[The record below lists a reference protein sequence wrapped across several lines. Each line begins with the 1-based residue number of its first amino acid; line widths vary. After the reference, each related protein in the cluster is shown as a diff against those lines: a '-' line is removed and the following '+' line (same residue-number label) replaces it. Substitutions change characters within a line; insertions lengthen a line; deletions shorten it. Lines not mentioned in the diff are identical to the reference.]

1 MKYWELFDLD
11 AFWDLVDDGYIRTQ
25 VHPDFPELRIANYAE
40 KTVFDRNWTPET
52 RASRGLIFNIDNG
65 DVLARPFPKFFNHGE
80 VNAPVLLLDMEVW
93 ASDKMD
99 GSLGVIYVTPA
110 GDVAVA
116 TRGSFASDQ
125 AKHATR
131 VLNEKYPEWCTAFRR
146 YTETFTH
153 LALTPLVEIIYPENR
168 IVCDYGSTDDL
179 VLLGA
184 IEVYTGRYL
193 MPSEVGWDGPRTKMF
208 DFDNLS
214 QALAA
219 PPRPG
224 AEGMVLYIP
233 EIHDWVKLKQEDY
246 VELHRIVTGLS
257 ARRVFEALRSGQ
269 TVEEIC
275 APIPDEFHS
284 FVRDVADVLRK
295 QVDYRITVSLQMH
308 VWIMGQVMSK
318 GVTDREFRK
327 EYALLAKDA
336 QYPSLLFALL
346 DERDITDK
354 VWALFEPS
362 ADWVPGNHDRFMRS
376 Q

>member
-65 DVLARPFPKFFNHGE
+65 DVLARPFPKFFNYGE
-80 VNAPVLLLDMEVW
+80 GCAPELRPDMEVW

-125 AKHATR
+125 AQHATK
-131 VLNEKYPEWCTAFRR
+131 VLNEKYPEWVRAWKRS
-146 YTETFTH
+146 
-153 LALTPLVEIIYPENR
+153 LSGIVTPLVEIIYPENR
-168 IVCDYGSTDDL
+168 IVCNYGDTDDL
-179 VLLGA
+179 VLLGWIGVNEGNYVPA
-184 IEVYTGRYL
+184 NMGD
-193 MPSEVGWDGPRTKMF
+193 WDGPRAQSF

-219 PPRPG
+219 PPRSG
-224 AEGMVLYIP
+224 AEGLVLYIP

-246 VELHRIVTGLS
+246 IELHRIVTGLS
-257 ARRVFEALRSGQ
+257 ARRVYEALGSGQ
-269 TVEEIC
+269 TVEEVC
-275 APIPDEFHS
+275 ATLPDEFHQ
-284 FVRDVADVLRK
+284 FVREVAEYLNTKVQERFLY
-295 QVDYRITVSLQMH
+295 V
-308 VWIMGQVMSK
+308 
-318 GVTDREFRK
+318 VTTFEYIIEELERRDIRQGDQDFRK
-327 EYALLAKDA
+327 EFAMVAKNSRDA
-336 QYPSLLFALL
+336 GLLFALL
-346 DERDITDK
+346 DDRPINDR
-354 VWALFEPS
+354 VWSLFEPS
-362 ADWVPGNHDRFMRS
+362 ADWVPGNHDRFMRK

>member
-11 AFWDLVDDGYIRTQ
+11 AFWNLVDDGYIRTQ

-65 DVLARPFPKFFNHGE
+65 DVLARPFPKFFNYGE
-80 VNAPVLLLDMEVW
+80 GCAPELRPDMEVW

-99 GSLGVIYVTPA
+99 GSLGVVYVTPA
-110 GDVAVA
+110 GGVAVA

-125 AKHATR
+125 AQHATK
-131 VLNEKYPEWCTAFRR
+131 VLNEKYPEWVRAWKRS
-146 YTETFTH
+146 
-153 LALTPLVEIIYPENR
+153 LSGIVTPLVEIIYPENR
-168 IVCDYGSTDDL
+168 IVCNYGDTDDL
-179 VLLGA
+179 VLLGWIGVNEGNYVPA
-184 IEVYTGRYL
+184 NMGD
-193 MPSEVGWDGPRTKMF
+193 WDGPRAQSF

-275 APIPDEFHS
+275 APLPDEFHS

-295 QVDYRITVSLQMH
+295 QVDYQITASLQMH
-308 VWIMGQVMSK
+308 AWTMEYVMSK
-318 GVTDREFRK
+318 GVTDRQFRK
-327 EYALLAKDA
+327 EYALLAKDT

-346 DERDITDK
+346 DERDITDQ
-354 VWALFEPS
+354 VWGLFEPS
-362 ADWVPGNHDRFMRS
+362 ADWVPGNHGRFMRN
-376 Q
+376 